1 MPEIVE
7 VDFLREETAAAF
19 TKHKVLEA
27 ALNNE
32 KIANVSKDIFEK
44 ELVDETLTSTDRV
57 GKILILNFSNDKHLL
72 IHFLLTGFMRLI
84 DENEKNKFQAY
95 LSFDNDKTLGIS
107 GIMSQG
113 FVNFYVTKDVKAL
126 SEISKLGVDALSKEF
141 TVDKFKTIIKENENK
156 TIKEIMMNQHLIAG
170 LGNAYTDE
178 ILFLSSVHP
187 KRKGK
192 DISEEDADKIY
203 KNIFEVI
210 KKGKEFGGASELSFV
225 HLDGK
230 KGTFH
235 EHFLVHKR
243 EGQKCVMCSG
253 TVASVKIG
261 GRSSYFCP
269 NCQR

>member
-7 VDFLREETAAAF
+7 VDFLREEVGAAF
-19 TKHKVLEA
+19 AKHKVVEA

-32 KIANVSKDIFEK
+32 KISNVTKDIFEQ
-44 ELVDETLTSTDRV
+44 ELVNEILTSTDRV
-57 GKILILNFSNDKHLL
+57 GKILILNFSNDKHLT

-84 DENEKNKFQAY
+84 DEKEKNKFQAY
-95 LSFDNDKTLGIS
+95 LSFDNGKTLGIS

-113 FVNFYVTKDVKAL
+113 FVHFYVAKDIKSVPEVA
-126 SEISKLGVDALSKEF
+126 KLGIDVLSKDF
-141 TVDKFKTIIKENENK
+141 TIDKFKAIIKENKNK
-156 TIKEIMMNQHLIAG
+156 TIKEIMMDQHLIAG

-178 ILFLSSVHP
+178 ILFLSSIHP

-192 DISEEDADKIY
+192 EISDEEAEKIY

-225 HLDGK
+225 HLDGT

-243 EGQKCVMCSG
+243 EGEKCVVCGG
-253 TVASVKIG
+253 TITSVKIG